1 MGAMRAAKQSSTMHS
16 VKFFYY
22 FYTSTCG
29 KEEDYNTCRSVEG
42 TFF

>member
-1 MGAMRAAKQSSTMHS
+1 MRAAKQSSTMHS

-22 FYTSTCG
+22 SVG
-29 KEEDYNTCRSVEG
+29 EEDYNTCRSVEG